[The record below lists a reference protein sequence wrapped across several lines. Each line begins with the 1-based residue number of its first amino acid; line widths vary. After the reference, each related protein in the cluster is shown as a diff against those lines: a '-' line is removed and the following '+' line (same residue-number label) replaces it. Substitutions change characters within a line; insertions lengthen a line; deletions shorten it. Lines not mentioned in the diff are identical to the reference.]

1 MRSNRKVPQCA
12 GPQDQVRGDAGYDRC
27 REGGRADAQ
36 GGEARTRGKPGRG
49 GRGGVDNPAHNPGH
63 NLADNGGDNSAGNS
77 GGIPSC
83 PGQVGSSAHDRAEVR
98 AGRQEGKRGNVSR
111 GDGRSRRG
119 KQETRLS
126 LYDEVTARIIAEL
139 EAGRIPWVQ
148 PWSSAACGG
157 PGGAGA
163 GGSGAVPCLPRNALT
178 SRSYSGINILLL
190 WASALASGWERP
202 GWLTFRQAIAAGGNV
217 RKGEHGTQVV
227 YADRF
232 TPETE
237 KERARESGGEAR
249 SIAFLKRFTVFN
261 VAQCEGLPDDIMPQP
276 VALPEREIVP
286 VAEALIAASGVD
298 FRIGGDKAFYAPGA
312 DFVQVPPQQA
322 FDDQVNYYRTCLHE
336 LTHATG
342 HKSRLGRDLTNGFG
356 SKDYAREEL
365 VAEMGSAFLCASLG
379 IVPTV
384 RHADYIGA
392 WLEVLREDA
401 RAIFRAASM
410 ASKASDWLLARH
422 AAADGEVAEDI
433 AAGPGSVSRTDRDA
447 PMEPASRTDARRAVS

>member
-12 GPQDQVRGDAGYDRC
+12 RPQDQV
-27 REGGRADAQ
+27 Q
-36 GGEARTRGKPGRG
+36 GEAGSGQHGDGGNADPVRVEVQGRG
-49 GRGGVDNPAHNPGH
+49 LSGGVDNPDHNPRH
-63 NLADNGGDNSAGNS
+63 NPEGNLGGNS
-77 GGIPSC
+77 GGSPS
-83 PGQVGSSAHDRAEVR
+83 
-98 AGRQEGKRGNVSR
+98 AGRQ
-111 GDGRSRRG
+111 D
-119 KQETRLS
+119 TRKKEARVS

-157 PGGAGA
+157 AGGA
-163 GGSGAVPCLPRNALT
+163 GAVPCLPRNALT

-190 WASALASGWERP
+190 WASALAGGWERP

-217 RKGEHGTQVV
+217 RKGEHRTQVV

-237 KERARESGGEAR
+237 KQRVRESGGEAR
-249 SIAFLKRFTVFN
+249 SVAFLKRFTVFN
-261 VAQCEGLPDDIMPQP
+261 VAQCEGLPDDILPQP

-322 FDDQVNYYRTCLHE
+322 FYEPVNWFRTVFHE
-336 LTHATG
+336 LCHSTG
-342 HKSRLGRDLTNGFG
+342 HKSRLGRDLANGFG

-410 ASKASDWLLARH
+410 ASKAADWLLARH
-422 AAADGEVAEDI
+422 AAADAEVAEDI
-433 AAGPGSVSRTDRDA
+433 AAGLGDPRTD
-447 PMEPASRTDARRAVS
+447 EGRAVS